1 MTVDDF
7 RGLALSLPDSSESAH
22 MGHPDFRIHGKI
34 FCTLGYPDQRF
45 GVVLLTPEKQREFI
59 LLAPET
65 FEPVPGGWGL
75 KGSTRVVLEKAD
87 ESLVLDALLTAY
99 RKVPAKRAPRK
110 SARANK
116 VNSREKPR

>member
-7 RGLALSLPDSSESAH
+7 RRLALSLSHATENAH
-22 MGHPDFRIHGKI
+22 MAHPDFRVHGKI
-34 FCTLGYPDQRF
+34 FATLGYPDQRF

-59 LLAPET
+59 LLAPDT

-87 ESLVLDALLTAY
+87 ESHVLEALLTAY
-99 RKVPAKRAPRK
+99 RKVTAK
-110 SARANK
+110 
-116 VNSREKPR
+116 KPPTKRRRTAAK